1 MCCDVLG
8 ALECLEK
15 GEHQFLVYDVAGL
28 VNNSV

>member
-15 GEHQFLVYDVAGL
+15 GGPQFLVYDVAGL